1 MEFFRRRHGVGEEL
15 PVKQTEIATGAR
27 FAIRVTGSHM
37 IAINVSEAR
46 LHEAFLLEVDGK
58 VMSEHQTF
66 VDALKA
72 GFEIRQKFPHR
83 QIKVHD
89 AKK

>member
-1 MEFFRRRHGVGEEL
+1 
-15 PVKQTEIATGAR
+15 
-27 FAIRVTGSHM
+27 M
-37 IAINVSEAR
+37 IAINVSAR

-72 GFEIRQKFPHR
+72 GFKIRQKFPHR

-89 AKK
+89 ADEMISIVRSG